1 MKWWNHINVNC
12 DGSSGDAFSRMECQE
27 AKPGTTLNTCRSR
40 GNLVDKRAIRGH
52 SVIPWG
58 TPILSSRKTLR
69 LKSDPSTNPTDFDFF
84 DSFAATVSHTR
95 PHPFPAR
102 VEKTL

>member
-1 MKWWNHINVNC
+1 MLIYLKI
-12 DGSSGDAFSRMECQE
+12 Q
-27 AKPGTTLNTCRSR
+27 NTCRSR

-58 TPILSSRKTLR
+58 TPILSSRKSLR

-84 DSFAATVSHTR
+84 DSFAATVAHTR

-102 VEKTL
+102 VERKLFKKRMRLFPFDSTGLPKKSFLIH